1 MASGYQWELKSG
13 LQRKLGH
20 ALTMLLP
27 QFLNLK
33 NLRNSSSVTN
43 KNQSK
48 LCLLRPEEKSH
59 NCAAIVWTPFKA
71 EDNIKGKRVK
81 FSFDSY
87 PLQPLLGPKLQHWP
101 QLHLLLG
108 RVGAHTSLTPRVPA
122 ERANTLHK
130 NFPLGRGTGS
140 PCVSSAS
147 SLEDSIISMP
157 HNTS

>member
-1 MASGYQWELKSG
+1 MASGNYWELKSG

-71 EDNIKGKRVK
+71 EENIKDRRVK
-81 FSFDSY
+81 FSPDLY
-87 PLQPLLGPKLQHWP
+87 PLQPLLVPKLQRWPYIRP
-101 QLHLLLG
+101 QLHLLPRRDRPHAGGQPLG
-108 RVGAHTSLTPRVPA
+108 PRVTA
-122 ERANTLHK
+122 KRANTLQKH
-130 NFPLGRGTGS
+130 FPLGRELDEVPVYAQPQIWG
-140 PCVSSAS
+140 
-147 SLEDSIISMP
+147 
-157 HNTS
+157 NR

>member
-59 NCAAIVWTPFKA
+59 NCAAIVWTPFKTQ
-71 EDNIKGKRVK
+71 DSIKGKRVK
-81 FSFDSY
+81 FSPDSHPY
-87 PLQPLLGPKLQHWP
+87 NLYQGQSSTLATAPSLAWESQTP
-101 QLHLLLG
+101 QQSQQFAPG
-108 RVGAHTSLTPRVPA
+108 VPE
-122 ERANTLHK
+122 ERAETLQEH
-130 NFPLGRGTGS
+130 FPLGRGSG
-140 PCVSSAS
+140 PPVSSAS
-147 SLEDSIISMP
+147 SLEHSL
-157 HNTS
+157 TS